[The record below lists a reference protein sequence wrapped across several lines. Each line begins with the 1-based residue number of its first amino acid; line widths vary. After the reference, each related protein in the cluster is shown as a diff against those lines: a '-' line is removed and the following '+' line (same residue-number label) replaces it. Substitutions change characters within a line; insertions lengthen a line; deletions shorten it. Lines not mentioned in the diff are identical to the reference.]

1 MKELIRIQSM
11 VFLLGGVLMVIGAA
25 ASMLQTGWSPY
36 VFAVGAILYVAMQL
50 QQRYEGHSF
59 VVRRLRRMI
68 IISDVLFLVAALMM
82 FASQSNFFGLNIVN
96 YLMYVHNNWVVL
108 LMVAAILQVYATHRI
123 DNELSKE
130 KKL

>member
-1 MKELIRIQSM
+1 MKELSRIQSM

>member
-1 MKELIRIQSM
+1 M

>member
-1 MKELIRIQSM
+1 
-11 VFLLGGVLMVIGAA
+11 MVIGAA

>member
-1 MKELIRIQSM
+1 MKELSRIQSM

-108 LMVAAILQVYATHRI
+108 LMVAAILQIYATHRI